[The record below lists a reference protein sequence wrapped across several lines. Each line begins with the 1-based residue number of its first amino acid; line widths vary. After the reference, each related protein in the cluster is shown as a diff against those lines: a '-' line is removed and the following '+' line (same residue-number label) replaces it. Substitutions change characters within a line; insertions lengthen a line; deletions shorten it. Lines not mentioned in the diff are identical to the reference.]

1 MIFENCFTESCLK
14 NPNVK
19 TFEILEQTQPYYD
32 SDRNSV
38 FRSLKIKINNKN
50 LKFEYCLDMGKD
62 IDKYFENVKKQI
74 NEFVDKNI

>member
-1 MIFENCFTESCLK
+1 MIFEDYFVEACLK

-19 TFEILEQTQPYYD
+19 TFEILEQTQPYYE
-32 SDRNSV
+32 SDKNSV
-38 FRSLKIKINNKN
+38 FRSIKIEINNKN

-74 NEFVDKNI
+74 NDFVDNNI